1 MWHERRDGNIW
12 IASWTPPGE
21 PAWRELDPLVM
32 TAGDQAWVVDLSG
45 VRILTSEAVAILI
58 ALVRNVGAANGRLCF
73 CCAAPPVATVMRAV
87 RLYRLAPLHD
97 GLAAALAS
105 HPA

>member
-1 MWHERRDGNIW
+1 MWHERCEGSIR
-12 IASWTPPGE
+12 IASWSPPGE
-21 PAWRELDPLVM
+21 PAWRELDPLV
-32 TAGDQAWVVDLSG
+32 TAAGDQTWVVDLSG

-58 ALVRNVGAANGRLCF
+58 ALVRSVGTANGRLCF

-97 GLAAALAS
+97 DLTAAIAS
-105 HPA
+105 YPA